1 MRRVLLDENLPVQ
14 LRHWLVG
21 VEAAT
26 VEYMG
31 WKEMR
36 NGELLRAAT
45 GRFDV
50 FVTSDRLLVVERTEW
65 RAFGVVLLSTN
76 LKPVLRRAALVIA
89 EACRT
94 VQIGTV
100 VQVDVLGAARA
111 EGDVGAAFVAGR

>member
-50 FVTSDRLLVVERTEW
+50 FVTSDRLLVVGRTEW
-65 RAFGVVLLSTN
+65 RVFGVVLLSTN
-76 LKPVLRRAALVIA
+76 LKPALRRAASAVA
-89 EACRT
+89 DACRT
-94 VQIGTV
+94 AEIGTV
-100 VQVDVLGAARA
+100 VEVDVAAAARV
-111 EGDVGAAFVAGR
+111 DVG